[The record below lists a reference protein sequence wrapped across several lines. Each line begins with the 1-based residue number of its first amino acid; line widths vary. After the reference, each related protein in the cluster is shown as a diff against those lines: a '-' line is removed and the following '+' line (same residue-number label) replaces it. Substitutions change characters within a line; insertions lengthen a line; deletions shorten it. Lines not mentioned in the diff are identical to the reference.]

1 MLRKTVR
8 DAAAWPVWEISDPWG
23 LRYSAGSDCWRFNA
37 AMRFARDT
45 RLYPYCLEVGV
56 RSARVGR
63 FGHPTAET
71 ALPVDLEEE
80 VTAVVADQAVLA
92 GVLTSLDEQRF
103 VFYTDSADWTA
114 KLRGQLRSATGIAT
128 LSVNC
133 DLDPKWHE
141 YRSLRK
147 MRDAAGP
154 ETFKVVGLCAAV
166 FILCVAVQAAYHGAW
181 GAGEAVVGIVL
192 VASRWVR
199 RNGVLRYPGQAA
211 LTFAASALALA
222 AIVFPLLGLARV
234 PAWAGLIIS
243 ALAGPALAPVVR
255 KARNRR
261 WRPLRRTLRDS
272 AGPIGLQSD

>member
-8 DAAAWPVWEISDPWG
+8 EAAAYPMWEISDPWG

-45 RLYPYCLEVGV
+45 RLYPYCLEFGV
-56 RSARVGR
+56 SSARTGR
-63 FGHPTAET
+63 FGHHAAES
-71 ALPVDLEEE
+71 ARLADLEEE
-80 VTAVVADQAVLA
+80 VAAVVADRAVLA

-114 KLRGQLRSATGIAT
+114 KLRGQLRSATGIGT
-128 LSVNC
+128 LWANC
-133 DLDPKWHE
+133 DLDPQWHE

-147 MRDAAGP
+147 KRDAAGP

-166 FILCVAVQAAYHGAW
+166 FILCVAVQAAYHGLW
-181 GAGEAVVGIVL
+181 GVGEAVVGIGL

-199 RNGVLRYPGQAA
+199 RNGLLRPPAQAA
-211 LTFAASALALA
+211 LTFGASALALA
-222 AIVFPLLGLARV
+222 AIVFPLLGLGRV
-234 PAWAGLIIS
+234 PAWAALIIS
-243 ALAGPALAPVVR
+243 VLAGPALAPVVR

-261 WRPLRRTLRDS
+261 WRPLRRALRDS
-272 AGPIGLQSD
+272 AGQVGLQSD